1 MDKSCA
7 EEKSNPIGIGIG
19 IGTGIDEGKS
29 TMKSMNVSDAG
40 NTHPTDLED
49 SKISSD
55 TAIAV
60 GANENITSEDKIRN
74 KSVIEQENI
83 VRDNE
88 DINGDHEDIDG
99 DHEDHTSF
107 DQQKD
112 RKTFNVSQ
120 SASLYCVMILICP
133 LLVCCGCAVCT
144 AQKVCVSLSRQIE
157 ISREKEHMQH
167 KNVIEVCLLDSS
179 ERFACHFLKG

>member
-7 EEKSNPIGIGIG
+7 EVKSNPIG
-19 IGTGIDEGKS
+19 IGTGIDEGKF

-40 NTHPTDLED
+40 NTHATDLED
-49 SKISSD
+49 SRISSD

-60 GANENITSEDKIRN
+60 GASESITSEDKIRN

-88 DINGDHEDIDG
+88 DINGDNVDIHGDHEDIDG
-99 DHEDHTSF
+99 DHEDHTSC

-112 RKTFNVSQ
+112 GKIFNISQ
-120 SASLYCVMILICP
+120 SARLYCVMILVCP

-144 AQKVCVSLSRQIE
+144 AQKVCVSLSRQKE
-157 ISREKEHMQH
+157 ISREKEHMQQRDT
-167 KNVIEVCLLDSS
+167 KEVC
-179 ERFACHFLKG
+179 